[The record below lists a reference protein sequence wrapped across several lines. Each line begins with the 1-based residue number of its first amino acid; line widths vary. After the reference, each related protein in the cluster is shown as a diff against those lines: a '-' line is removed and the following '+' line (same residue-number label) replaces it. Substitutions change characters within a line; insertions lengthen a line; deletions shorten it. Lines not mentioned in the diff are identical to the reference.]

1 MKNEKWSI
9 NDMPGL
15 RGKLVIVTGGNSG
28 LGFESVK
35 AFAAKGAQVILAARS
50 IKRGKSAKKKML
62 EDYPN
67 SKINVMKLDLANLES
82 IHYFVKHFKKQ
93 YRKLNILLNNAG
105 IMMCPYG
112 KTKDGF
118 ELQLGTNYLGH
129 YTLTG
134 LLLDYLIKTPKSRVV
149 NVSSSA
155 HKSGTMDFENLMFE
169 KGKYTPMKS
178 YGRSKLANLLFT
190 YELQRRF
197 KSAGLNCVSVA
208 AHPGGAN
215 TNLARYLKKKLIFR
229 ILMLAGE
236 AFLTQSAAMGAL
248 PSIRAC
254 LDPNVAGGDYYGP
267 SGFNEMK
274 GYPVKVRS
282 NEASHDKED
291 AKRLWEVS
299 EKLTKIEY
307 NFE

>member
-1 MKNEKWSI
+1 MKNEEWSI
-9 NDMPGL
+9 NDMSDLTGRL
-15 RGKLVIVTGGNSG
+15 IIVTGGNSG
-28 LGFESVK
+28 LGFESTK
-35 AFAAKGAQVILAARS
+35 AFAAKGAEAILAARS
-50 IKRGKSAKKKML
+50 IERG
-62 EDYPN
+62 
-67 SKINVMKLDLANLES
+67 
-82 IHYFVKHFKKQ
+82 
-93 YRKLNILLNNAG
+93 
-105 IMMCPYG
+105 
-112 KTKDGF
+112 
-118 ELQLGTNYLGH
+118 
-129 YTLTG
+129 
-134 LLLDYLIKTPKSRVV
+134 
-149 NVSSSA
+149 
-155 HKSGTMDFENLMFE
+155 KSGTMDFENLMFE

-229 ILMLAGE
+229 ILMLVGE

-274 GYPVKVRS
+274 GYPVRVRS

-299 EKLTKIEY
+299 EKLTKIKY